1 MKKNHLLLITA
12 TALLLGA
19 CNNDDILTG
28 QPEEK
33 GSAPQVVAT
42 VEQIPDT
49 RAGVV
54 EDADYTKGEQF
65 YWSNKDATTVFFRNS
80 SMTNAIEYKRTDY
93 EANVAQG
100 VQSKNCTFD
109 VIQSENIDNGQYT
122 AYGFFPTSAW
132 KLDPYFLDYLTVNTP
147 ALQTQNQPNST
158 HLGQYM
164 LMKAQNDVT
173 IDGENSINLS
183 YKHLASVL
191 RFAVWNNSGDNNLKL
206 TNINVKLSSGKAV
219 FATNAKLDDADAVSL
234 TVTNSSKVLGLT
246 LQLTGDARNFSTKD
260 GKSQCE
266 GYMAVLPTDADA
278 FINSDNVIIELSL
291 TDGTNNYLVTKTYHI
306 GTDLGFL
313 SNGIEQGKSY
323 YFRLK
328 VDADDL
334 LNPLSGTSYAVGDYW
349 PDATAPEGIV
359 FWVKPGRFGTQGKV
373 VGLNETYI
381 SKWGPDKD
389 EATAG
394 VTGIQSL
401 TDGATATRSM
411 IAEYKSIGTFAADY
425 PAFYHI
431 YNTVN
436 GGNENGVWYLPARDE
451 LKMLFAGYSS
461 KVYESIT
468 DWTTNNMPDYNSV
481 DCIAARTEFNTK
493 LTAKSGMAI
502 NGSGNEVSQ
511 WYLSSSEISE
521 DQFYSL
527 NLEEGKYSSDP
538 KSIDGN
544 IRWIREF

>member
-1 MKKNHLLLITA
+1 MKKIYLLLSA
-12 TALLLGA
+12 TIIVLLGA
-19 CNNDDILTG
+19 CSNEEIPTE
-28 QPEEK
+28 QPAKK

-54 EDADYTKGEQF
+54 EDADYTQGEQF

-80 SMTNAIEYKRTDY
+80 SMTDATEYKRTDY

-109 VIQSENIDNGQYT
+109 VIRSENIDNGQYT

-132 KLDPYFLDYLTVNTP
+132 KLDPYFIDYLTVNTP

-191 RFAVWNNSGDNNLKL
+191 RFAVWNNSSNNNLKL
-206 TNINVKLSSGKAV
+206 ANINVKLSSGKAV

-234 TVTNSSKVLGLT
+234 TVTNSSKVPGLT
-246 LQLTGDARNFSTKD
+246 LQLAGDARNFSTKD

-291 TDGTNNYLVTKTYHI
+291 TDGTNNYLITKTYNI

-313 SNGIEQGKSY
+313 PNGIEQGKSY

-328 VDADDL
+328 VDAGDL

-349 PDATAPEGIV
+349 PNATAPEGIV

-373 VGLNETYI
+373 VGLKETYV

-389 EATAG
+389 EAAAG
-394 VTGIQSL
+394 VTGILSL

-411 IAEYKSIGTFAADY
+411 IAEYKSIETFAADY

-436 GGNENGVWYLPARDE
+436 GGNENGVWYLPAGDE
-451 LKMLFAGYSS
+451 LKMLFAGYSG
-461 KVYESIT
+461 KVYENIT
-468 DWTTNNMPDYNSV
+468 DWTANNMPGYNSA
-481 DCIAARTEFNTK
+481 DCIAARTAFNTS
-493 LTAKSGMAI
+493 LTAKGEMAI

-521 DQFYSL
+521 DQFYSF
-527 NLEEGKYSSDP
+527 NLEEGKYSGDS
-538 KSIDGN
+538 KSVDGN